1 MSKGPLVTDGD
12 LKEAA
17 SATAFAADAI
27 ERHMSSEMYRNAV
40 TANEYYRQHNVT
52 INRFVQKIYSCSG
65 AEAED
70 FTASKLRLASNL
82 FKRLNVQ
89 RCTYSLGKGVSF
101 VDVSAGG
108 KDTTKEGLGDRFDD
122 DVMEMGLKALI
133 HGVSFPFWN
142 LDHIDV
148 FTADEFC
155 PVWDEYSGAL
165 YAGVRFWRL
174 DSDHPWHAT
183 LYEQDG
189 YTEMVSGGSGFDFEV
204 AEAKRAYKVTYQ
216 EIPADGMK
224 LAVDA
229 ENYSRLPI
237 VAVWGSDA
245 HQSTLVGMRESID
258 AYDLIKSGLVN
269 DTRDCAQIYWLIN
282 GAGGMDDRDL
292 DLWRAKLKLTHVAEV
307 DAEQGQSVTPYTQEV
322 PVEGRKET
330 LAQIKADIYEDFGAL
345 GRPHHR
351 GWGDQRPYRRGI
363 PADGRGGRR
372 VRAPHPRGYHGHPR
386 PPGHRGHARVHA
398 HSHQQHQGAGR
409 DRVPGGRVSGRRD
422 DPAKAAE
429 HHARRE
435 GEDFGAQAAGAGG
448 AHGGAAARPGG
459 EREGCPGGR
468 RGRGR

>member
-12 LKEAA
+12 LKAAA

-204 AEAKRAYKVTYQ
+204 TEAKRAYKVTYR

-282 GAGGMDDRDL
+282 GAGGI
-292 DLWRAKLKLTHVAEV
+292 
-307 DAEQGQSVTPYTQEV
+307 QSDCLGYSS
-322 PVEGRKET
+322 
-330 LAQIKADIYEDFGAL
+330 LAAIGNGSAIDKDV
-345 GRPHHR
+345 
-351 GWGDQRPYRRGI
+351 QRR
-363 PADGRGGRR
+363 
-372 VRAPHPRGYHGHPR
+372 
-386 PPGHRGHARVHA
+386 
-398 HSHQQHQGAGR
+398 
-409 DRVPGGRVSGRRD
+409 
-422 DPAKAAE
+422 
-429 HHARRE
+429 
-435 GEDFGAQAAGAGG
+435 AGAGG
-448 AHGGAAARPGG
+448 AIDVADANGPRSS
-459 EREGCPGGR
+459 
-468 RGRGR
+468 